1 MMIWTIMRLRLP
13 CRSGHPARVR
23 PRRKRSRMTESSSV
37 GCLERQA
44 LRDLAFPAVAVR
56 EQLLLVVEQLFAR
69 LGGEF
74 EIRPLD
80 DCIDRACLLA
90 VAAIDALGHVD
101 VVARGAPAAVGPR
114 LGLD

>member
-13 CRSGHPARVR
+13 SRSGHPARMR
-23 PRRKRSRMTESSSV
+23 PRRPRSRMTENSSV

-56 EQLLLVVEQLFAR
+56 EQLLLVVEKLFAR

-80 DCIDRACLLA
+80 DRIDRACLLA
-90 VAAIDALGHVD
+90 IPAIDHFGHID
-101 VVARGAPAAVGPR
+101 GVARCAPAAVGTR
-114 LGLD
+114 LG